1 MKLPYSCWMGW
12 WSYECSTGTE
22 RQLSQ
27 LTHIAVSRLYC
38 LITYW
43 LQTLGPCLVDLTLGS
58 LNILWKDNWLP
69 SERGIREREYTSKTE
84 GSVYYD
90 LILEVTYQFFCHI
103 LLITQINPGIMWSGN
118 TFVNTMRWGS
128 LWPSW
133 KLVTT
138 DIIYTVGRVNY
149 LLSKNILYVQG
160 CLAVLP
166 IPSLCPTTWNEMTTI
181 VEMRNSSWHFQ
192 NPSIEK

>member
-1 MKLPYSCWMGW
+1 MKLPHSCWMGW
-12 WSYECSTGTE
+12 WSYERSTGTE

-58 LNILWKDNWLP
+58 LNILWKDNRLP

-118 TFVNTMRWGS
+118 TFVNTMKWGS

-133 KLVTT
+133 KLVKT
-138 DIIYTVGRVNY
+138 DIIYTVGR
-149 LLSKNILYVQG
+149 
-160 CLAVLP
+160 
-166 IPSLCPTTWNEMTTI
+166 
-181 VEMRNSSWHFQ
+181 
-192 NPSIEK
+192 SIIYWARISYMFKDV